1 MTTSLIDVHEV
12 TKTFGGT
19 RALDKVSMVVGRGEI
34 VALLGHNGSGKST
47 LVKIL
52 DGVQPPDEGTVDKRE
67 TTVHVIHQS
76 LGLIDSL
83 TALENLDI
91 GRRGTGGLLAPFSVG
106 RERSRIMQSLAR
118 FGVKI
123 NPELPVGKLTPAQRT
138 IVAIIRALD
147 GWAEGD
153 HLLVLDEPT
162 ATLHDDEI
170 AVLLDSVRAI
180 AAEGV
185 GVIYISHRLS
195 EVIDLADRAVI
206 LRNGRVAAEYH
217 RGEYSQGDLL
227 SVIAGNPSA
236 GEGSQRTHTAGEV
249 VLRVRGLSG
258 SEVRGVD
265 FDLHAGEVV
274 GVAGLIGSG
283 MEQLNGLIFGAATPS
298 RGIIEIGGV
307 TIPLGKPHSSIASG
321 MGYLPP
327 DRLSRAGISE
337 HTARENLT
345 LPHLRPLQGWHGAI
359 STAEEID
366 EAERWM
372 ERVNALPLRSSGQRL
387 RAFSGGNQQKI
398 LLAKWLRLRPSVL
411 LLDEPTQG
419 VDVGAQS
426 EIHSLLRTAADE
438 GAAFVVASSDTHE
451 LAGLCDRLLVIE
463 SGRIQQELS
472 GRQLDESAI
481 IHAILSGR
489 EDPADSLKETS
500 R

>member
-1 MTTSLIDVHEV
+1 MTASLIDIQEV
-12 TKTFGGT
+12 TKIFGGT
-19 RALDKVSMVVGRGEI
+19 RALDGVSLVVGRGEI
-34 VALLGHNGSGKST
+34 VGLLGHNGSGKST

-52 DGVQPPDEGTVDKRE
+52 DRVQPPDGGIVDKHD

-76 LGLIDSL
+76 LGLIDTLS
-83 TALENLDI
+83 AIENLDI
-91 GRRGTGGLLAPFSVG
+91 GRRGAGHLLAPFSVA
-106 RERSRIMQSLAR
+106 RERARINELLAR
-118 FGVKI
+118 FGVEI
-123 NPELPVGKLTPAQRT
+123 DPEVPVGKLTPAQRT

-147 GWAEGD
+147 GWADGD

-162 ATLHDDEI
+162 ATLHDDET
-170 AVLLDSVRAI
+170 AVLLDSIRAI

-195 EVIDLADRAVI
+195 EVIDLADRAVV
-206 LRNGRVAAEYH
+206 LRNGRVAAEFY

-227 SVIAGNPSA
+227 SVIAGDPA
-236 GEGSQRTHTAGEV
+236 TGEGSQGTHTAGEV

-258 SEVRGVD
+258 AEVRGVD
-265 FDLHAGEVV
+265 FEVHAGEVV

-283 MEQLNGLIFGAATPS
+283 MEQLNGLIFGATPPVT
-298 RGIIEIGGV
+298 GIIEVGGV
-307 TIPLGKPHSSIASG
+307 TIPLGKPHHSIATG

-345 LPHLRPLQGWHGAI
+345 LPRLGPLRGWHGAI
-359 STAEEID
+359 SSAQETD

-387 RAFSGGNQQKI
+387 HAFSGGNQQKI
-398 LLAKWLRLRPSVL
+398 LLAKWLRLQPAVL

-426 EIHSLLRTAADE
+426 EIHSLLRAAADE

-451 LAGLCDRLLVIE
+451 LAGLCDRVLIIKR
-463 SGRIQQELS
+463 GQIHQELS
-472 GRQLDESAI
+472 GSQLDESAI
-481 IHAILSGR
+481 VHAIL
-489 EDPADSLKETS
+489 DSRKNPTESIMETS